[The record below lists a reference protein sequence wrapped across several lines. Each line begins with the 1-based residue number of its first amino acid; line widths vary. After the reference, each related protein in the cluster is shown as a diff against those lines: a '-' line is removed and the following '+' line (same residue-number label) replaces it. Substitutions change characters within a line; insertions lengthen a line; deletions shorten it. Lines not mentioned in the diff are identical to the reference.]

1 MRLSPHFTLEEAT
14 KSQTAM
20 RLGIPNEPNSDQLLA
35 MQLVATRILE
45 PVRAHFG
52 VPFSPSSWF
61 RGHELNRAIGGSP
74 LSQHCFGLAVDFEVP
89 GVSNRALAEW
99 IFANLTYDQLILEC
113 HDLDRPSSGWVHC
126 SCKATG
132 NRQESLVYNDG
143 VYSPWAP

>member
-14 KSQTAM
+14 KSQTAI

-61 RGHELNRAIGGSP
+61 RCAELNRTIGGSP
-74 LSQHCFGLAVDFEVP
+74 LSQHCRGQAVDFEVP
-89 GVSNRALAEW
+89 GISNRTLAEW
-99 IFANLTYDQLILEC
+99 IYGNLTYDQLILEC
-113 HDLDRPSSGWVHC
+113 HDLGRPSSGWVHC
-126 SCKATG
+126 SLKPTG